1 MEEQGFKKDGHVD
14 IFDAGPRISAQVS
27 QIASVKNSCLQKI
40 LELRDQISSEASVR
54 VLLSNSK
61 LDFRVV
67 LAGVVIKEDG
77 LIISVKSA
85 EDLGLIVGDSIRYLK
100 V

>member
-1 MEEQGFKKDGHVD
+1 MFDNSQVFKSHLFSWKL
-14 IFDAGPRISAQVS
+14 F
-27 QIASVKNSCLQKI
+27 I
-40 LELRDQISSEASVR
+40 LKMFPSTLLIISSYFLILTVKFS
-54 VLLSNSK
+54 SNSK

-67 LAGVVIKEDG
+67 LAEAIIKDEG

-85 EDLGLIVGDSIRYLK
+85 QDLGLIEGDSIRYLK